1 MFSSRTLKKV
11 SKNAG
16 KTIVTIIVVLYLT
29 VNVLF
34 RSQNNNQP
42 ILVSDKSYWDAL
54 DQVGV
59 DGKFYTKLLPYNV
72 IPVTEEILRQES
84 TAWWSPVVRGP
95 TRRTKL
101 LHERRG
107 EAFGTPV
114 LIQEALFQSEIHYLR
129 RSVCLHV
136 DACICSFFFIF
147 VCVFC
152 VFSSCDFVYANVFL
166 FMYICVLFFTPFLL
180 LYSCV
185 FWYLRL

>member
-72 IPVTEEILRQES
+72 IPVTEEVLRQES

-147 VCVFC
+147 VCVF
-152 VFSSCDFVYANVFL
+152 SSCDFVYANVFL